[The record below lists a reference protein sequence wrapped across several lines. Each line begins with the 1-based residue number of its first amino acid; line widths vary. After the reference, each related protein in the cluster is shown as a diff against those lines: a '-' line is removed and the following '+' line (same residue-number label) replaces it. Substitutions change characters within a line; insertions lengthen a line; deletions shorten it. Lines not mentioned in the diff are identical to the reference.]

1 MSSSRPLK
9 KSETLEIRIPYPTK
23 AAFMARC
30 REDGSSASEA
40 LRRLIDQHLADE
52 AQARPTA
59 PPGWAG
65 SRRVLHLAAGALLA
79 AAVGAIAAPTLARPV
94 CAPAAR
100 VWSAIAPP
108 SALHLPPAHR

>member
-1 MSSSRPLK
+1 MASSRPLK

-52 AQARPTA
+52 APIRPSARPVA
-59 PPGWAG
+59 PG
-65 SRRVLHLAAGALLA
+65 SRRLLHLAAGALIA
-79 AAVGAIAAPTLARPV
+79 AAAGAVALPSLAHPACPAASSVWSAIAAPTAIHLTAR
-94 CAPAAR
+94 
-100 VWSAIAPP
+100 
-108 SALHLPPAHR
+108 HR